1 MRVFYSVAKND
12 EKQISEEQV
21 GVEDAHK
28 RLWAFRQQL
37 TSSSK
42 ILRKDLYF
50 YSREFRRDMALL
62 KILK

>member
-21 GVEDAHK
+21 GAKDAHK
-28 RLWAFRQQL
+28 RLWPFQPHIALFH
-37 TSSSK
+37 K
-42 ILRKDLYF
+42 ILGKGLYF